1 MRWLSKL
8 VLRFLAVS
16 SNHSKTRFRRM
27 PSIVAENED
36 RIGTKIDMVA
46 FQGTYNIGRKN
57 KQITRQEASQETST

>member
-16 SNHSKTRFRRM
+16 SNHSKIWFRRM
-27 PSIVAENED
+27 PPNVAENED

-46 FQGTYNIGRKN
+46 FQGTDNLGRKN
-57 KQITRQEASQETST
+57 EQIT